1 MKGRRAPCASPDP
14 FALNEV
20 APEASVVAITGA
32 TGFIGGAVA
41 RRLAARGW
49 LLRALVRGES
59 RPEGLRRAGIEWVPG
74 DLAQPEGLAHLVDGA
89 RAVVHCA
96 GAVRG
101 LDDSD
106 FRTANVEGVFHLAR
120 AAANAH
126 PAPLFVQLSSLAA
139 REPGLSPYAA
149 SKRAGEEALA
159 SAGAGLRRVV
169 LRPSA
174 VYGPGDREMRPL
186 LRMMM
191 RGLALAP
198 GNGSGRFSLLFVDDL
213 VAAVERLLHLDAAP
227 EGPFELHDG
236 RPGGYSWPEAA
247 GIAARL
253 RGRPVRLLSVPT
265 PLLAWVARVNAARG
279 RLFGAVPML
288 TPGKVRELGH
298 PDWVCDNAPFSA
310 ATGWRPEVE
319 FPEGLRRTLA
329 PGTPEG
335 GA

>member
-1 MKGRRAPCASPDP
+1 M
-14 FALNEV
+14 
-20 APEASVVAITGA
+20 ASVVAITGA

-41 RRLAARGW
+41 RRLAGRGW
-49 LLRALVRGES
+49 LVKALLRSES
-59 RPEGLRRAGIEWVPG
+59 RSEGLRRAGIEWVLG
-74 DLAQPEGLAHLVDGA
+74 DLAQPESLARLVDGA
-89 RAVVHCA
+89 QAVIHCA

-106 FRTANVEGVFHLAR
+106 FRAANVEGVFHLAR
-120 AAANAH
+120 AVANSY
-126 PAPLFVQLSSLAA
+126 PAPLFVQISSLAA

-213 VAAVERLLHLDAAP
+213 VAAVECLLHLDAVP

-236 RPGGYSWPEAA
+236 RLGGYSWPEAA
-247 GIAARL
+247 AIAARL

-265 PLLAWVARVNAARG
+265 ALLAGAARVNAARG
-279 RLFGAVPML
+279 RIFGAAPML

-298 PDWVCDNAPFSA
+298 LDWVCDNAPFSA
-310 ATGWRPEVE
+310 ATGWRPAVE
-319 FPEGLRRTLA
+319 FPEGLRRALF

>member
-1 MKGRRAPCASPDP
+1 M
-14 FALNEV
+14 

-41 RRLAARGW
+41 RRLAAQGW
-49 LLRALVRGES
+49 LVRALVRGES
-59 RPEGLRRAGIEWVPG
+59 RLAGPRQAGIEWVPG
-74 DLAQPEGLAHLVDGA
+74 DLAWPEILARLVDGA

-101 LDDSD
+101 LDESD
-106 FRTANVEGVFHLAR
+106 FRSANVDGVLHLAR
-120 AAANAH
+120 AAASARS
-126 PAPLFVQLSSLAA
+126 APLFVFMSSLAA

-159 SAGAGLRRVV
+159 SGGAALRRVV
-169 LRPSA
+169 LRPAA

-191 RGLALAP
+191 RGLALVP
-198 GNGSGRFSLLFVDDL
+198 GNGTGRFSLLYVDDL
-213 VAAVERLLHLDAAP
+213 VAAVERLLILDAAP
-227 EGPFELHDG
+227 AGPFELHDG
-236 RPGGYSWPEAA
+236 RSGGYSWPEAA

-253 RGRPVRLLSVPT
+253 RGRPVRVLGVPAA
-265 PLLAWVARVNAARG
+265 LLAAVARVNAARA
-279 RLFGAVPML
+279 RLFGAAPML

-298 PDWVCDNAPFSA
+298 PDWVCDNAPFCA
-310 ATGWRPEVE
+310 ATGWRPQVE
-319 FPEGLRRTLA
+319 FPEGLERTLA
-329 PGTPEG
+329 PRTPEG